1 MWDTMWSRARAL
13 YDRYSSPE
21 LWRYLVIAVVL
32 VGVEVVTFQL
42 MIWGGISY
50 LIATP
55 VSMIVAI
62 VLNWLLSRVWV
73 FKHRPHT
80 ARKEFVLVV
89 IASVIG
95 LMLQLA
101 VTIFVVQVGH
111 GAPLVGKLIAICVTF
126 FWNFWFRKK
135 YIFFD
140 PASRDILP

>member
-1 MWDTMWSRARAL
+1 MWSRFKGL

-42 MIWGGISY
+42 MLWAGISY

-55 VSMIVAI
+55 VSMIIAI
-62 VLNWLLSRVWV
+62 VLNWLLSRLWV
-73 FKHRPHT
+73 FKHRPHRS
-80 ARKEFVLVV
+80 AKEFTLVV

-95 LMLQLA
+95 LALQLA
-101 VTIFVVQVGH
+101 VTIFVVQVAH
-111 GAPLVGKLIAICVTF
+111 GAPLLGKLIAIGVTF

-140 PASRDILP
+140 PASREVLP